1 MSKHYKENCIFLVE
15 NEETIQCSCCKDL
28 NCRNCSFYRD
38 KNDKEKN
45 KTTVTFLNWYKNRY
59 YPNSHT
65 LKD

>member
-1 MSKHYKENCIFLVE
+1 MSKIKFDCLFLI
-15 NEETIQCSCCKDL
+15 NEEIIECSCCKDL
-28 NCRNCSFYRD
+28 NCRNCPFYRD
-38 KNDKEKN
+38 KNDEEKN